1 MPIQRLIRTVRR
13 GMAAATMTCRKKKL
27 AGEDVVEFGTDAV
40 AGSPTAGG
48 GEGGSPPRLSLEFG
62 HALLPHPE
70 KVRKGGE
77 DAYFCNTFLNAFGVA
92 DGVGAWSTMGVDPA
106 KFSRALMRYSE
117 QAIADNDE
125 TLTPIQALRVAYDAV
140 RQESIQGSCT
150 AVVGVLRGS
159 CLHIANL
166 GDSGV
171 LVLTRKA
178 HGTAVDHINED
189 VELLHPRQNAIPP
202 TFRILYKTVDQLHR
216 FNCPFQLGLESS
228 DAPEV
233 ASVSAH
239 TLHPGDLVV
248 AGTDG
253 LWDNLFKHDIVRL
266 ADTTDDPQELAFV
279 IATTAQRRSAKTRG
293 PKATPFA
300 VAAAEAG
307 IIFEGGK
314 LDDIT
319 VVVGRVVEYTE
330 RKSRSDISLKSS
342 L

>member
-1 MPIQRLIRTVRR
+1 MDHPSGWKTSRRQALWNCPDEIWRWLLGMEGTLFRRCRLQHRICAVVASRSFCRKVAGGSRSGDDVFMPIQRLIRTVRR

-48 GEGGSPPRLSLEFG
+48 GEGGIPPRLSLEFG

-70 KVRKGGE
+70 KIRKGGE

-189 VELLHPRQNAIPP
+189 VELLHPRQNGTSP
-202 TFRILYKTVDQLHR
+202 
-216 FNCPFQLGLESS
+216 
-228 DAPEV
+228 V
-233 ASVSAH
+233 AVEH
-239 TLHPGDLVV
+239 LP
-248 AGTDG
+248 
-253 LWDNLFKHDIVRL
+253 
-266 ADTTDDPQELAFV
+266 
-279 IATTAQRRSAKTRG
+279 RRS
-293 PKATPFA
+293 
-300 VAAAEAG
+300 
-307 IIFEGGK
+307 
-314 LDDIT
+314 T
-319 VVVGRVVEYTE
+319 V
-330 RKSRSDISLKSS
+330 
-342 L
+342 